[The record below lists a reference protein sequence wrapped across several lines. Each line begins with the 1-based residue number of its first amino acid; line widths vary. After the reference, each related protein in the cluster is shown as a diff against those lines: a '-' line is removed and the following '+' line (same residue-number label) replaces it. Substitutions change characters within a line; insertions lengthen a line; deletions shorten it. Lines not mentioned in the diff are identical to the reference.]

1 MTPRDPHDRTS
12 GEAPPGRAEAAR
24 RPHGET
30 PPAALH
36 SYLKALASAL
46 GRAPAETGRPIVAAL
61 RSLLQSAGEALG
73 VVAPGAGPLVEPRAR
88 QGGRVAEP
96 PPAPLVE
103 PIERPGLVPARRAL
117 ERLTA
122 VARSPA
128 LGAVADLYPAPMALA
143 EDIFLARCL
152 LRDPP
157 AALELAAMRDFLARA
172 VVPERLSELAMDR
185 TVSLEQISFATL
197 WAEPHRLE
205 SMRATFEYFRGRFRA
220 ALLAQHASYWRDMRR
235 LRLSLEDGEAAA
247 RALARLNSLEQL
259 GRPLGEDA
267 LAQHGRL
274 LAAVQDCPLVERLE
288 DVLGV
293 AASCPACGLTLAD
306 QPPSAEADAVL
317 RRLSRALSQQM
328 TRLSG
333 EAVHR
338 IIARARGERIEQ
350 FLQVVQASDL
360 AGLVSV
366 LDDELLE
373 FLRDLLAGEPATAAP
388 PVLDRLRRAFPI
400 VSEGE
405 IEAATEVFR
414 RLLQQAISE
423 QRRARPDRTPTV
435 RLDLPAGQAGLP
447 GRPAGGLDREPFE
460 GGGDPAPG
468 PSRTP

>member
-1 MTPRDPHDRTS
+1 MTLRHPRDGISRKALPGQPKRT
-12 GEAPPGRAEAAR
+12 
-24 RPHGET
+24 
-30 PPAALH
+30 PAAPQ

-46 GRAPAETGRPIVAAL
+46 GRSPAETGRPLVDAL
-61 RSLLQSAGEALG
+61 RSLLRSAGEALG
-73 VVAPGAGPLVEPRAR
+73 IVAPGAEPPMQPRRA
-88 QGGRVAEP
+88 RVAEP
-96 PPAPLVE
+96 GPTPLVQ
-103 PIERPGLVPARRAL
+103 PVERPGLAPAHRAL
-117 ERLTA
+117 ERLAA
-122 VARSPA
+122 VARSPV
-128 LGAVADLYPAPMALA
+128 LGTVADLYPAPMALA
-143 EDIFLARCL
+143 EDVFLVRCL
-152 LRDPP
+152 LRDSP
-157 AALELAAMRDFLARA
+157 AALEVAAMRDLLARS

-197 WAEPHRLE
+197 WAEPHRLD

-220 ALLAQHASYWRDMRR
+220 GLLAHHASYWRDMRR
-235 LRLSLEDGEAAA
+235 LRHSLEDSDATA

-274 LAAVQDCPLVERLE
+274 LAAVQDCPLAEPASGGE
-288 DVLGV
+288 QALGA

-328 TRLSG
+328 TRLSS

-338 IIARARGERIEQ
+338 ILARARGERIEQ

-360 AGLVSV
+360 AGLSSV

-373 FLRDLLAGEPATAAP
+373 FLRDLLAGEPTTAAP
-388 PVLDRLRRAFPI
+388 PVLERLRRAFPV
-400 VSEGE
+400 VSESE
-405 IEAATEVFR
+405 VEAATEAFK

-423 QRRARPDRTPTV
+423 QRRARPDRTPSV
-435 RLDLPAGQAGLP
+435 RLDLP

-460 GGGDPAPG
+460 RGGSPAPG

>member
-1 MTPRDPHDRTS
+1 MTPRRPRDRTS
-12 GEAPPGRAEAAR
+12 REAPPGRAEAA
-24 RPHGET
+24 
-30 PPAALH
+30 PAAPQ
-36 SYLKALASAL
+36 SYLRALASAL
-46 GRAPAETGRPIVAAL
+46 GRGPAETGRPIVDAL
-61 RSLLQSAGEALG
+61 RSLLRSAGEALG
-73 VVAPGAGPLVEPRAR
+73 IVAPGAGPPVGAPAR
-88 QGGRVAEP
+88 RVAEP

-103 PIERPGLVPARRAL
+103 PVERPGLAPARRAL

-128 LGAVADLYPAPMALA
+128 MGALADLYPAPMALA

-157 AALELAAMRDFLARA
+157 AALEVGAMRDFLART

-197 WAEPHRLE
+197 WAEPHRLD

-220 ALLAQHASYWRDMRR
+220 VLLAHHASYWRDTRR
-235 LRLSLEDGEAAA
+235 LHLSLDDSEATA
-247 RALARLNSLEQL
+247 RALLRLNSLEQL

-274 LAAVQDCPLVERLE
+274 LATVQDCPLVERLE
-288 DVLGV
+288 EALGA

-328 TRLSG
+328 TRLSS

-338 IIARARGERIEQ
+338 ILARARGERIEQ

-360 AGLVSV
+360 AGLSSV

-388 PVLDRLRRAFPI
+388 PVLERLRRAFPV
-400 VSEGE
+400 VSESE
-405 IEAATEVFR
+405 VEAATEVFK

-423 QRRARPDRTPTV
+423 QRRARPDRTPVV
-435 RLDLPAGQAGLP
+435 RLDLP
-447 GRPAGGLDREPFE
+447 GRSAAGLDREPFE
-460 GGGDPAPG
+460 RGGGPAPG

>member
-1 MTPRDPHDRTS
+1 M
-12 GEAPPGRAEAAR
+12 
-24 RPHGET
+24 
-30 PPAALH
+30 
-36 SYLKALASAL
+36 
-46 GRAPAETGRPIVAAL
+46 
-61 RSLLQSAGEALG
+61 
-73 VVAPGAGPLVEPRAR
+73 
-88 QGGRVAEP
+88 
-96 PPAPLVE
+96 
-103 PIERPGLVPARRAL
+103 
-117 ERLTA
+117 A

-128 LGAVADLYPAPMALA
+128 LSALTDLYPAPMALA

-157 AALELAAMRDFLARA
+157 AALEVATMRDFLARA

-185 TVSLEQISFATL
+185 TVSLEQICFATL
-197 WAEPHRLE
+197 WAEPHRLD

-220 ALLAQHASYWRDMRR
+220 ALLAHHADYWRAMRR
-235 LRLSLEDGEAAA
+235 LRLSLEDSEATT

-288 DVLGV
+288 EALGA

-306 QPPSAEADAVL
+306 QPPSAEVDAVL

-328 TRLSG
+328 TRLSS

-338 IIARARGERIEQ
+338 ILARARGERVEQ

-360 AGLVSV
+360 AGLASV

-373 FLRDLLAGEPATAAP
+373 FLRDLLTGEPTTATP
-388 PVLDRLRRAFPI
+388 PVLERLRRAFPV
-400 VSEGE
+400 VSESE
-405 IEAATEVFR
+405 VEAATEVFR

-423 QRRARPDRTPTV
+423 QRRAHPDRAPAV
-435 RLDLPAGQAGLP
+435 RLGLP
-447 GRPAGGLDREPFE
+447 VRPPGGPGQEPFD
-460 GGGDPAPG
+460 GGGGPAPG

>member
-1 MTPRDPHDRTS
+1 MTSRPPRDRTS
-12 GEAPPGRAEAAR
+12 REAPPGRAEAAG
-24 RPHGET
+24 RPPVG
-30 PPAALH
+30 AARAAPQPHLR
-36 SYLKALASAL
+36 ALASAL
-46 GRAPAETGRPIVAAL
+46 GRSPAETGRPIADAL
-61 RSLLQSAGEALG
+61 RSLLRSAGEALG
-73 VVAPGAGPLVEPRAR
+73 IVAPSAEPPVRAPAR
-88 QGGRVAEP
+88 RVAEP

-103 PIERPGLVPARRAL
+103 AIERPGLVPTRRAL

-128 LGAVADLYPAPMALA
+128 LGALADLYPGPMALA
-143 EDIFLARCL
+143 EDVFLARCL
-152 LRDPP
+152 LRDAPG
-157 AALELAAMRDFLARA
+157 ALEVAAMRDFLARA

-197 WAEPHRLE
+197 WAEPHRLD

-220 ALLAQHASYWRDMRR
+220 ALLAHHAGYWRDMRR
-235 LRLSLEDGEAAA
+235 LHLSLEDSEATA
-247 RALARLNSLEQL
+247 RALARLNTLQQL

-274 LAAVQDCPLVERLE
+274 QAAVQDCPLVERLE
-288 DVLGV
+288 QALGT
-293 AASCPACGLTLAD
+293 ATSCPACGLTLAD

-328 TRLSG
+328 TRLSS

-338 IIARARGERIEQ
+338 ILARARGERIEQ

-360 AGLVSV
+360 AGLASV

-373 FLRDLLAGEPATAAP
+373 FLRDLLAGEPTTAAP
-388 PVLDRLRRAFPI
+388 PVLERLRRAFPV

-405 IEAATEVFR
+405 VEAATEVFR

-423 QRRARPDRTPTV
+423 QRRARPDRRPVV
-435 RLDLPAGQAGLP
+435 RLDPL
-447 GRPAGGLDREPFE
+447 GRPTDRPGQEPFE
-460 GGGDPAPG
+460 SEGGPAPG
-468 PSRTP
+468 PASTP

>member
-1 MTPRDPHDRTS
+1 MTPRRPRDRTS
-12 GEAPPGRAEAAR
+12 KEAPPVWAEAAG
-24 RPHGET
+24 RPPVGAA
-30 PPAALH
+30 PAALQP
-36 SYLKALASAL
+36 YLKALASAL
-46 GRAPAETGRPIVAAL
+46 GRSPAETGRPIVDAL
-61 RSLLQSAGEALG
+61 RSLLRSAGEALG
-73 VVAPGAGPLVEPRAR
+73 IVSPGAERPVGAPAR
-88 QGGRVAEP
+88 RVAEP

-103 PIERPGLVPARRAL
+103 PVERPGLAPARRTL
-117 ERLTA
+117 KRLTT

-128 LGAVADLYPAPMALA
+128 LSALTDLYPAPMALA

-157 AALELAAMRDFLARA
+157 AALAVAAMRDFLARA

-220 ALLAQHASYWRDMRR
+220 GLLAHHASYWRDMRR
-235 LRLSLEDGEAAA
+235 LRLSLEDSEATA

-274 LAAVQDCPLVERLE
+274 LAAVQDCPLAERLE
-288 DVLGV
+288 EALGA

-328 TRLSG
+328 TRLSS

-338 IIARARGERIEQ
+338 ILARARGERIEQ

-360 AGLVSV
+360 AGLASV

-373 FLRDLLAGEPATAAP
+373 FLRDLLAGEPTTAAP
-388 PVLDRLRRAFPI
+388 PVLERLRRAFPV
-400 VSEGE
+400 VSESE
-405 IEAATEVFR
+405 VEAATEVFR

-423 QRRARPDRTPTV
+423 QRRARPDRTPAV
-435 RLDLPAGQAGLP
+435 RLDLPVRTP
-447 GRPAGGLDREPFE
+447 GRPGQEPFDS
-460 GGGDPAPG
+460 GGGPAPG